1 MIPIRLFP
9 AALLTL
15 VVGTAS
21 AHEGMHGPGD
31 EFDSDEDGELSLDEY
46 TSYLKSRKQDVAGAG
61 ERFAKLDKDKNGALS
76 SSEFILGLPKS
87 SAQAKS
93 EKK

>member
-9 AALLTL
+9 AALFAL

-21 AHEGMHGPGD
+21 AHEGMHGPGA

-46 TSYLKSRKQDVAGAG
+46 TSYLKSSKQDVAGAG

-76 SSEFILGLPKS
+76 SSEFILGLPKTP
-87 SAQAKS
+87 APAKS
-93 EKK
+93 E